1 MKAVLQR
8 VQHASVTINGNCHS
22 QINQGLMVLL
32 GIAQTDTEA
41 TARKM
46 IDKLLKY
53 RVFSDTEGK
62 MNLSLKDLG
71 GELLLVSQFT
81 LQADTQKGL
90 RPGFS
95 RAGYPSMA
103 EPLYQYAIDYARSS
117 YQLDKVKD
125 GQFGGDMQV
134 SLLNDGPV
142 TFLLAI
148 DE

>member
-8 VQHASVTINGNCHS
+8 VQHANVTINGNCHS
-22 QINQGLMVLL
+22 QISQGLMVLL
-32 GIAQTDTEA
+32 GIAQTDTEE

-53 RVFSDTEGK
+53 RVFSDDEGK
-62 MNLSLKDLG
+62 MNLSLKAISG
-71 GELLLVSQFT
+71 GLLLVSQFT
-81 LQADTQKGL
+81 LQADTKKGL

-95 RAGYPSMA
+95 RAGHPSMA
-103 EPLYQYAIDYARSS
+103 EPLYQYALDYARSS
-117 YQLDKVKD
+117 YQPDKVKD
-125 GQFGGDMQV
+125 GQFGADMQV
-134 SLLNDGPV
+134 TLLNDGPV